1 MSTSPLVFTGV
12 STFSNDF
19 QTVLTRA
26 VSIAKLPEKKLQN
39 EQADNISKKQALIAL
54 NPSVANLGA
63 AIAALGTVAANNG
76 LSASSSDSSIVS
88 VQSTGASTPG
98 AYTISNI
105 TSLAAAASE
114 TSLQGYANATT
125 TPVSVAGQNKV
136 DLVVGNTTY
145 HLDLTGK
152 NTLQAL
158 SDAIN
163 NLGAGVNA
171 SIVTAN
177 GSSYLTLSSSK
188 VGASTLTLSD
198 VPAPVSLI
206 TNTSTGIDTSFMG
219 YPDTNTT
226 AVSTTGHVDL
236 TVGAGTTLHLDI
248 SLANNLAGLRDAIN
262 NSGADVTASITV
274 NGGSNY
280 LTLTSNSGPSTLT
293 LNDVPASADL
303 ITHTNQGSDADFY
316 LNSTIHVTKS
326 SNVITDLVP
335 GVTFTIGATTTG
347 SVNIS
352 LASDRSQ
359 LSNAL
364 QNFAQAYNAVADQV
378 AGQVGTGA
386 GPLGGDL
393 LIRNISDDLR
403 QLGGYAGTGNSIK
416 SLSDLG
422 LTFDTTGHLSFDS
435 STITGFSA
443 TQASDAFKFF
453 GSSKSGFAA
462 LAQNFTQLSDPTS
475 GFIRLQEDGYDQTN
489 TRLTNE
495 ISVLDDRA
503 SLLQSRVSAQ
513 LQKADALVAQLQSQQ
528 TVLNATLQSV
538 NFVSYGRVTSATGQ

>member
-76 LSASSSDSSIVS
+76 LSASSSDPSIVS

-206 TNTSTGIDTSFMG
+206 TNTSTGIDTSVMG

-248 SLANNLAGLRDAIN
+248 SLTNNLAGLRDAIN

-293 LNDVPASADL
+293 LNDVPA
-303 ITHTNQGSDADFY
+303 
-316 LNSTIHVTKS
+316 
-326 SNVITDLVP
+326 
-335 GVTFTIGATTTG
+335 
-347 SVNIS
+347 
-352 LASDRSQ
+352 
-359 LSNAL
+359 
-364 QNFAQAYNAVADQV
+364 
-378 AGQVGTGA
+378 
-386 GPLGGDL
+386 
-393 LIRNISDDLR
+393 
-403 QLGGYAGTGNSIK
+403 
-416 SLSDLG
+416 
-422 LTFDTTGHLSFDS
+422 
-435 STITGFSA
+435 
-443 TQASDAFKFF
+443 
-453 GSSKSGFAA
+453 
-462 LAQNFTQLSDPTS
+462 
-475 GFIRLQEDGYDQTN
+475 
-489 TRLTNE
+489 
-495 ISVLDDRA
+495 
-503 SLLQSRVSAQ
+503 
-513 LQKADALVAQLQSQQ
+513 
-528 TVLNATLQSV
+528 
-538 NFVSYGRVTSATGQ
+538 